1 MSTARVRVR
10 LTDTAAGA
18 VIAQRNYYLVQ
29 ENRQLAERWV
39 LAVLA
44 ATESLRQMPERG
56 SPCNFRA
63 VKLKLLR
70 RLPVPG
76 FASHLIFYQ
85 YRREERVVRVVHVLH
100 GARDIENVLIDL

>member
-1 MSTARVRVR
+1 LSIAKIKVR
-10 LTDTAAGA
+10 LTDTAAA
-18 VIAQRNYYLVQ
+18 AIIAQRNYYSIQ

-56 SPCNFRA
+56 SPCNFRLA
-63 VKLKLLR
+63 KLRLLR

-76 FASHLIFYQ
+76 FESHLVFYQ
-85 YRREERVVRVVHVLH
+85 YRREEQVVRVVHVLH